1 MFVAVRMQF
10 HNHVDTASVR
20 FRKGYAIY
28 VRHQNWNIA
37 SVHDISLRKCSGG
50 SADLL
55 VVLRIWWFCGF
66 AGGSA
71 DLRTSEGTL
80 VTRESA
86 RFDKDSETKSQVG
99 LLKFHKKS
107 KIF

>member
-10 HNHVDTASVR
+10 HNHVDTASAT

-37 SVHDISLRKCSGG
+37 SVRDISLRKCS
-50 SADLL
+50 
-55 VVLRIWWFCGF
+55 
-66 AGGSA
+66 GGSA

-86 RFDKDSETKSQVG
+86 RFDKDIETKSQVG

>member
-1 MFVAVRMQF
+1 MYDIKIGTLQACMIF
-10 HNHVDTASVR
+10 HCANALVV
-20 FRKGYAIY
+20 
-28 VRHQNWNIA
+28 
-37 SVHDISLRKCSGG
+37 LRICWWFCGSGG
-50 SADLL
+50 SADL
-55 VVLRIWWFCGF
+55 VVLRICWWFCGS
-66 AGGSA
+66 GGSA

-86 RFDKDSETKSQVG
+86 RFDEDIETKSQVR